1 MGKIKAISTASNI
14 TVMYETITK
23 ERKVIQCE
31 YVGCSQND
39 FIVIRYPTSMA
50 PRCNTDPFSAGHVIR
65 MSAIVNLNSKEIVT
79 FTSTILTTIST
90 NDRLLFVSYPEKVES
105 KILRTEPRLSVELM
119 AEVSFFDKPIKPILC
134 LIKDVSLS
142 GIGCEFQM
150 RNEHDDLNIEQL
162 LNEKCVLDVDM
173 SVYGLKNYKF
183 NATIKNIN
191 IKEKIQLGLLFEQ
204 ESQEQVTMLFE
215 KLAVESVLY

>member
-1 MGKIKAISTASNI
+1 
-14 TVMYETITK
+14 
-23 ERKVIQCE
+23 
-31 YVGCSQND
+31 
-39 FIVIRYPTSMA
+39 MA
-50 PRCNTDPFSAGHVIR
+50 PRCNTDPFSAGHVIK
-65 MSAIVNLNSKEIVT
+65 MSAVVNLNSKEIIT

-119 AEVSFFDKPIKPILC
+119 AEIVIIDKKIEPILC

-150 RNEHDDLNIEQL
+150 RNEHNNSNIKQL

-183 NATIKNIN
+183 KAIIKNIN
-191 IKEKIQLGLLFEQ
+191 INDKIQLGLLFDQ

-215 KLAVESVLY
+215 KLAVESILY